1 MKSAGKNWLVAAAVM
16 SLLTALL
23 HVASIIG
30 GGDWY
35 RFFGAGEQMARLDEA
50 GSWKPAIITGVI
62 AIILA
67 GWCLYALSGAGM
79 VRRVPLLRTGLIA
92 ITVVLLARTACLAF
106 PATWGPDA
114 SFAFMAVTSAIT
126 GIMGLAFAVG
136 IAKSWRY
143 MKPSSV

>member
-1 MKSAGKNWLVAAAVM
+1 MTSRGKNWLIAAAVM
-16 SLLTALL
+16 SLLASLL
-23 HVASIIG
+23 HVASIFG

-50 GSWKPAIITGVI
+50 GSWKPAIITAVI

-67 GWCLYALSGAGM
+67 AWAIFALSGAGI
-79 VRRVPLLRTGLIA
+79 VRRVPLLRTGLVAIA
-92 ITVVLLARTACLAF
+92 AVLLARTALLAF

-126 GIMGLAFAVG
+126 GIMGLVFAVG
-136 IAKSWRY
+136 IAKSWQY
-143 MKPSSV
+143 MLRSSV